1 MPHAAL
7 WLAPSTAFRLGSRS
21 EMRQQLAACQCR
33 EAVQVGLL
41 LAQTRWGPR
50 CFIPKQFLPA
60 KYDYHRRALARPP
73 DAKVQGEE
81 DDTR

>member
-1 MPHAAL
+1 MRAYSAAKKF
-7 WLAPSTAFRLGSRS
+7 A
-21 EMRQQLAACQCR
+21 
-33 EAVQVGLL
+33 QVGIL

-73 DAKVQGEE
+73 EVKVLGEE
-81 DDTR
+81 ASVG